1 MSTVLERQA
10 ISLDGSGELRQHLRE
25 LETRGKLLRISRPI
39 NKDTEMHPLVRWQFR
54 GLPESERKA
63 FLFEKV
69 TDSRGREIE
78 FPVVV
83 GALAASEEVYSLAI
97 GCPGTEVPARWRDAM
112 AEPLPPVLV
121 ERAP

>member
-1 MSTVLERQA
+1 MAAPTATPVSVARKDLRAHLVDLEN
-10 ISLDGSGELRQHLRE
+10 
-25 LETRGKLLRISRPI
+25 RGLLVRVSRPI

-69 TDSRGREIE
+69 TDSRGRELA
-78 FPVVV
+78 FSVVV

-97 GCPGTEVPARWRDAM
+97 GCPGAEVPGRWRDAM

-121 ERAP
+121 E